1 MEALADAILAIDVG
15 NTTVRFGL
23 FAEGDEEPRGTW
35 EITTPAHLTPDEA
48 RLLVA
53 EGFCGCAPDA
63 ASPMALVH
71 ADAALPAHA
80 ILSCVVPSL
89 TAPIERAL
97 ERVCAGRP
105 RTVGPGLKTGLK
117 MRYDDPA
124 EVGPDRIADSVAAR
138 ASYGVPVVVVDL
150 GTTTNIE
157 VIDAQGAFA
166 GGIIAPGLALG
177 ARSLSE
183 AAARLPELDLAAP
196 ARVIGK
202 STREAMRAGVVFGE
216 VARIDGLLTMV
227 EGELAGEGV
236 IDSDP
241 APVPTVVVTGE
252 HAAEVAQLLK
262 HEACVDTTLAL
273 RGLAQLSRLNA
284 PRRRV
289 SGA

>member
-1 MEALADAILAIDVG
+1 MEELADAILALDVG

-23 FAEGDEEPRGTW
+23 FTDGDAEPRGTW
-35 EITTPAHLTPDEA
+35 EITTPARLTVDEA

-53 EGFCGCAPDA
+53 EGFCGCMRGAGA
-63 ASPMALVH
+63 TSPMALVH
-71 ADAALPAHA
+71 AGTALPVSA
-80 ILSCVVPSL
+80 ILSCVVPGL
-89 TAPIERAL
+89 TAAIECAL
-97 ERVCAGRP
+97 ALMCTGRS

-138 ASYGVPVVVVDL
+138 ASHGAPVIVVDL

-183 AAARLPELDLAAP
+183 AAARLPVLDLAAP
-196 ARVIGK
+196 SRVIGK

-216 VARIDGLLTMV
+216 AARIDGLLAMV
-227 EGELAGEGV
+227 EEELAHEASSAAEGV
-236 IDSDP
+236 
-241 APVPTVVVTGE
+241 PVPTVVITGE
-252 HAAEVAQLLK
+252 HAAEVARLLN
-262 HEACVDTTLAL
+262 HEALVDETLTL

-284 PRRRV
+284 PRKR
-289 SGA
+289 A